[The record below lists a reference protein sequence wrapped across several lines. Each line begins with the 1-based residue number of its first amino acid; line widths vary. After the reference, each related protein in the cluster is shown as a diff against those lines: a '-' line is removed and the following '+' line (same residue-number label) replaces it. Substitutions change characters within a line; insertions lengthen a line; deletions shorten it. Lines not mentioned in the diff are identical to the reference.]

1 MRIAELAQSI
11 DPDMVERLPLS
22 VAHRLAARNA
32 PTDVVSEVIAEVKS
46 GEMPT
51 AADVKE
57 RIENAHG
64 KSTQKRAVSNV
75 DCMAE
80 VLVDVLDSA
89 KLDELADQIY
99 TLSNNSSKN
108 LYNKDIA
115 KLHTNGLRKILAED
129 MNVQDDWYENILNLR
144 DKGGFR
150 EIGR

>member
-1 MRIAELAQSI
+1 MKH
-11 DPDMVERLPLS
+11 P
-22 VAHRLAARNA
+22 
-32 PTDVVSEVIAEVKS
+32 
-46 GEMPT
+46 
-51 AADVKE
+51 
-57 RIENAHG
+57 NAH
-64 KSTQKRAVSNV
+64 
-75 DCMAE
+75 
-80 VLVDVLDSA
+80 